1 LQSMIDGV
9 ARSLDV
15 WALREEEPSTHT
27 LLSMQ
32 LPGRKSGPL
41 LLARLAH
48 KKRPRECARQW
59 REDGCDRGFAP
70 NVANATSRQCGRY
83 ANATCELM
91 SKEPL
96 VELVFDASRFGGRD
110 IEVFIIYAALSD
122 VAALLPPQDLRELGW
137 RQVAAGSTMS
147 DADLDQFGNTGF
159 VHALIALLSN
169 SSVLATARLRY
180 PRCGDKPVWAISQ
193 ARR

>member
-1 LQSMIDGV
+1 MIDGV

-110 IEVFIIYAALSD
+110 IEVFYNLRCVVGCSGV
-122 VAALLPPQDLRELGW
+122 VAASRSS
-137 RQVAAGSTMS
+137 RARMA
-147 DADLDQFGNTGF
+147 TGCRWF
-159 VHALIALLSN
+159 HDE
-169 SSVLATARLRY
+169 
-180 PRCGDKPVWAISQ
+180 RC
-193 ARR
+193 